1 MRIVVKDSTNR
12 RKVIEVDENEKIKD
26 VKLKLKEKM
35 GINNTN
41 FLLHYNG
48 NILDDDELTVSDY
61 DIVNL
66 GNIIYVGQFKGGIY
80 IYK

>member
-1 MRIVVKDSTNR
+1 MKILVKDSTNR
-12 RKVIEVDENEKIKD
+12 RKIIEVDANEKIKD

-41 FLLHYNG
+41 FILHYNG
-48 NILDDDELTVSDY
+48 IILDDDDAVVSDY
-61 DIVNL
+61 DIVEL

-80 IYK
+80 F